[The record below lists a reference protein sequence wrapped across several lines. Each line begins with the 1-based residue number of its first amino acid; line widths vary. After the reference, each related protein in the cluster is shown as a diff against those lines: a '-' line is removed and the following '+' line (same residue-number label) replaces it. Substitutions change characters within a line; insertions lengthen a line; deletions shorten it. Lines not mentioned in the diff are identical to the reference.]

1 MGAVDL
7 GGMLR
12 RFRMPSF
19 MVVRTRQCLRLVR
32 ALVCYH
38 LVAFAQM
45 LSPAAAADPA
55 SRIDPPAW
63 SYVHSQ
69 QELQSYGI
77 RVSAQDQQKSE
88 TRRVSQ
94 VRLKRILERRDGRS
108 DSRRSS

>member
-1 MGAVDL
+1 M
-7 GGMLR
+7 
-12 RFRMPSF
+12 FF
-19 MVVRTRQCLRLVR
+19 RTRQRLAFVR

-38 LVAFAQM
+38 FVAFAQM

-77 RVSAQDQQKSE
+77 RVTAQDRQKSE
-88 TRRVSQ
+88 TRRVSL
-94 VRLKRILERRDGRS
+94 VRMKRILDQRNLRS
-108 DSRRSS
+108 GSGGES